1 MQQLR
6 IKTEKEENTAIK
18 SCVFTGHR
26 ILEDDFSK
34 KRLKIVVQ
42 AAIEQ
47 GVDTFYNGVAMGFD
61 LIAAEIVLYLKKK
74 YPHVKLIACIP
85 CYKQEKNF
93 SEKDKKRYAAVLKKA
108 DEKVLLSEEYYKG
121 CMQVRDKYMAERG
134 DVMLAYCKKQDGGT
148 AYTVRCFKK
157 LHPNGEII
165 FL

>member
-47 GVDTFYNGVAMGFD
+47 GVDTFYNGMAMGFD
-61 LIAAEIVLYLKKK
+61 LIAAEIVLSLKKK

-121 CMQVRDKYMAERG
+121 CMQARDKYMAERAEL
-134 DVMLAYCKKQDGGT
+134 MIAYCKKATGGA
-148 AYTVRCFKK
+148 AYTVKCFQKY
-157 LHPNGEII
+157 HPDGEIV

>member
-61 LIAAEIVLYLKKK
+61 LIAAEIVLSLKKK

-121 CMQVRDKYMAERG
+121 CMQARDKYMAERAEL
-134 DVMLAYCKKQDGGT
+134 MIAYCKKATGGA
-148 AYTVRCFKK
+148 AYTVKCFQKY
-157 LHPNGEII
+157 HPDGEIV

>member
-18 SCVFTGHR
+18 SCVFTGHI

-47 GVDTFYNGVAMGFD
+47 GVDIFYNGMAMGFD
-61 LIAAEIVLYLKKK
+61 LIAAEIVLSLKKK

-121 CMQVRDKYMAERG
+121 CMQARDKYMAERAEL
-134 DVMLAYCKKQDGGT
+134 MIAYCKKATGGA
-148 AYTVRCFKK
+148 AYTVKCFQKY
-157 LHPNGEII
+157 HPDGEIV

>member
-47 GVDTFYNGVAMGFD
+47 GVDTFYNGMAMGFD
-61 LIAAEIVLYLKKK
+61 LIAAEIVLSLKKK

-93 SEKDKKRYAAVLKKA
+93 SEK
-108 DEKVLLSEEYYKG
+108 EKI
-121 CMQVRDKYMAERG
+121 R
-134 DVMLAYCKKQDGGT
+134 
-148 AYTVRCFKK
+148 
-157 LHPNGEII
+157 
-165 FL
+165 

>member
-61 LIAAEIVLYLKKK
+61 LIAAEIVLSLKKK
-74 YPHVKLIACIP
+74 YSHVKLIACIP

-121 CMQVRDKYMAERG
+121 CMQARDKYMAERAEL
-134 DVMLAYCKKQDGGT
+134 MIAYCKKATGGA
-148 AYTVRCFKK
+148 AYTVKCFQKY
-157 LHPNGEII
+157 HPDGEIV

>member
-61 LIAAEIVLYLKKK
+61 LIAAEIVLSLKKK
-74 YPHVKLIACIP
+74 YSHVKLIACIP
-85 CYKQEKNF
+85 CYNQEKNF

-121 CMQVRDKYMAERG
+121 CMQARDKYMAERAEL
-134 DVMLAYCKKQDGGT
+134 MIAYCKKATGGA
-148 AYTVRCFKK
+148 AYTVKCFQKY
-157 LHPNGEII
+157 HPDGEIV